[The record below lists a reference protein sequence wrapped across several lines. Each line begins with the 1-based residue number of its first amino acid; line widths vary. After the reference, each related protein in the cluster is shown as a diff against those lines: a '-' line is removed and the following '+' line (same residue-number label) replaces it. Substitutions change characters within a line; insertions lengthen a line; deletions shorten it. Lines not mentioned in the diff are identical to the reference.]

1 MVICFIVLQI
11 IFVIGIMKS
20 FISNYWTPV
29 KMAVKE
35 EEFKNYG
42 NVILVKEMHYTG
54 TGWAQVGDE
63 NGFFSKKEVKDI
75 QVLGNRPPLSER
87 YQCVNVFLC
96 EVEYEGKKE
105 NEALGERFDT
115 YTIVEWYP
123 VYPVVRETLLP
134 GCLFPKKFMS
144 KKDVIG
150 Y

>member
-1 MVICFIVLQI
+1 MLQI

-54 TGWAQVGDE
+54 TGWAQVGDK
-63 NGFFSKKEVKDI
+63 NGFFSKEEVKDI
-75 QVLGNRPPLSER
+75 QVLGNEPPFSR
-87 YQCVNVFLC
+87 MYQYVNVFLC
-96 EVEYEGKKE
+96 EVEYEGKMEYKPLRE
-105 NEALGERFDT
+105 IVDT
-115 YTIVEWYP
+115 YTIIEWYP
-123 VYPVVRETLLP
+123 VYPVVRDSLIPKIFLP
-134 GCLFPKKFMS
+134 KGFLS
-144 KKDVIG
+144 KRDIPG